1 MPADRGDCPPAVAG
15 ACRSGVDSARQPA
28 YTPRSNFGRPRSRPD
43 DYCLNKDEA
52 MSRVCELT
60 GKGTQVGNNV
70 SHANN
75 KTKRRWL
82 PNLQNVTFMSE
93 ALGSSHTF
101 RVSTNGARSVEHVG
115 GLDKWLL
122 KTSDVKLSTKAQRL
136 KRQVA
141 KKVAEPTA
149 A

>member
-1 MPADRGDCPPAVAG
+1 
-15 ACRSGVDSARQPA
+15 
-28 YTPRSNFGRPRSRPD
+28 
-43 DYCLNKDEA
+43 

-82 PNLQNVTFMSE
+82 PNLQNISFLSE
-93 ALGSSHTF
+93 ALGASLKF

-115 GLDKWLL
+115 GIDNWLL
-122 KTSDVKLSTKAQRL
+122 KTSDDKLSLDARRAKRL
-136 KRQVA
+136 VA
-141 KKVAEPTA
+141 KKQA
-149 A
+149 AKAAA

>member
-1 MPADRGDCPPAVAG
+1 LTQHPNLRIAPRLIAG
-15 ACRSGVDSARQPA
+15 GRLAARCSMA
-28 YTPRSNFGRPRSRPD
+28 SIE
-43 DYCLNKDEA
+43 DEI

-60 GKGTQVGNNV
+60 GKGTQVGHNV

-93 ALGSSHTF
+93 ALGTSHTF

-115 GLDKWLL
+115 GIDKWLL
-122 KTSDVKLSTKAQRL
+122 KTGNEALSIKAQRL
-136 KRQVA
+136 KRLVA
-141 KKVAEPTA
+141 KKLTESA
-149 A
+149 AA